1 MSHLL
6 LLAEA
11 DVVGH
16 MSANVIIPGCQASPL
31 ILGADLRKVG
41 VDHPDCLELILNPEV
56 LAVNQDPAARPPV
69 LVSQVP
75 AMLEPVFDSL
85 FWPTILPAAVY
96 S

>member
-6 LLAEA
+6 LLA

-16 MSANVIIPGCQASPL
+16 MSADVTILGCQASPL
-31 ILGADLRKVG
+31 ILGADLRTVG
-41 VDHPDCLELILNPEV
+41 VDHPDCLELILNPEI

-75 AMLEPVFDSL
+75 AMLEPVFASL
-85 FWPTILPAAVY
+85 CLPTILPAAVY